1 MNAQAAALGL
11 VQRETTLGA
20 VVESSPKIEE
30 FSCVDAQVNN
40 SRLPGACFDV
50 DVPLPGRQIED
61 TDSEVVSAT

>member
-11 VQRETTLGA
+11 VQRETTLG
-20 VVESSPKIEE
+20 VESSPKIEE